1 MKNKSRLQDPAPVLN
16 RLFQR
21 LEKKYY
27 SLLAWHGISAIF
39 LMLAATAGL
48 SFILDFTF
56 EMHWTLRLAV
66 LAAAAA
72 LWLRVLIRGRTRIR
86 SALSREDLLAAVE
99 NSSADLDGELANIVE
114 FREELAAES
123 GDAVKRSELEKE
135 LFDRALSESQQ
146 AVNDLEIGRV
156 LATGSVRRN
165 QLAAVGAIALLV
177 SCGFFFPDEAALWV
191 HRNLALSSTHWPRET
206 HFFLERAEPVWHHPR
221 KARLDLRGWV
231 NGNPRDVFI
240 VVESGG
246 SNRKSRLVPGITRE
260 GTWQTVS
267 AVTEGGP
274 GAGEAVSVRAAA
286 LSYSVPSVLD
296 SFDFYFLGGD
306 NRSRKTRVEIHD
318 RPKVVSSVLR
328 IRAPEHTGLG
338 EKELVNPTGEIE
350 VIAGSTVAFE
360 AECDGE
366 LESAWGRFGEDG
378 QSEAELLGE
387 KGFRYSFEVT
397 ASGFL
402 EAGVKG
408 RRWGFDSEETRLALV
423 ALPDAQPEIEL
434 QVAGEI
440 REVTPEGRVE
450 YNLHASDDFGFSE
463 LRLLIGGLQ
472 TETLEDGKPTAAEL
486 PPWDAVK
493 TDDGVI
499 VDIKGTIELASL
511 ELEPGMNISFRAVV
525 RDNDGPGGYKE
536 SFSEEI
542 NFTVVSAEKL
552 KENLDKVRVK
562 AQERLEELAFRE
574 GSLVEEL
581 LRLQAD
587 LSERPDISAG
597 GEGEPGELAAG
608 ENREREEGERAEN
621 NPEGELL
628 ELARAEPSGEGQ
640 PSSQGGRDPSQAQ
653 GRPGQSGRPAAG
665 QQGQDTRGEQG
676 EGSSRQ
682 GQEGEEPGEREPR
695 EGEAPGEE
703 SREGEPREGETGEQS
718 AGRQGSRAGRQGQPG
733 QSGQG
738 RQAGEAGENP
748 RQENGESAEEPGER
762 RGGEEDALREEGERA
777 EEPKVEQGESETPEG
792 QRNSAGTGR
801 GQQGQQGQQ
810 QQGQQGQRQQG
821 QQGEQQQGQQGQRQQ
836 GQEGQQQQGQQG
848 QRQQGQQGEQQ
859 QGQQGQRQQGQQGQ
873 QQQGQQGQRQQGQQ
887 GQQQQG
893 QQGQRQQGQQG
904 EQQQGQQGQ
913 RQQQPQNGFERLSNE
928 QEQIAGEARE
938 LARSLR
944 EMADDLERNQLMGR
958 SESERFEEEI
968 ARPLEDLGEN
978 RLPRSAED
986 IESIPR
992 SGNPQEDADRAE
1004 AEAEKISRNLK
1015 DVSRRLAGSGDFREI
1030 LQRLESIVEL
1040 QGKVINETKQAAGP
1054 DDSGQDKGAA
1064 GKKDK

>member
-1 MKNKSRLQDPAPVLN
+1 MKNKSRLQDPAPALN

-56 EMHWTLRLAV
+56 EMHWTLRLVV
-66 LAAAAA
+66 LAAAVA
-72 LWLRVLIRGRTRIR
+72 LWVRVLIRGRTRIR
-86 SALSREDLLAAVE
+86 SALSREDLLATVE
-99 NSSADLDGELANIVE
+99 NSSADLEGELANIVE
-114 FREELAAES
+114 FREELAAEP
-123 GDAVKRSELEKE
+123 GNAAKRSELEKE

-146 AVNDLEIGRV
+146 AVSDLEIGRV
-156 LATGSVRRN
+156 LDTGSVRRN

-177 SCGFFFPDEAALWV
+177 SCGVLFPDQAALWV

-206 HFFLERAEPVWHHPR
+206 HFFLERVEPVWHHPR

-246 SNRKSRLVPGITRE
+246 SSRKSRLVPGITRE
-260 GTWQTVS
+260 GIWATAS

-274 GAGEAVSVRAAA
+274 GAGEEVSVRAAA
-286 LSYSVPSVLD
+286 LSYSIPSVLD

-338 EKELVNPTGEIE
+338 EKELSNPTGEVE
-350 VIAGSTVAFE
+350 VIAGSTVVFE

-366 LESAWGRFGEDG
+366 LKSAWGRFGEDG
-378 QSEAELLGE
+378 QGEADLLGE

-423 ALPDAQPEIEL
+423 SLPDAQPEIEL
-434 QVAGEI
+434 KVAGKI

-450 YNLHASDDFGFSE
+450 YSLHASDDFGFSE
-463 LRLLIGGLQ
+463 LQLLIGGLQ
-472 TETLEDGKPTAAEL
+472 AETLEDGKPTAAEL

-493 TDDGVI
+493 TDDGVV
-499 VDIKGTIELASL
+499 VDIKGTIELAPL
-511 ELEPGMNISFRAVV
+511 ALEPGMNISFRAVV

-542 NFTVVSAEKL
+542 NFAVVSAEKL

-608 ENREREEGERAEN
+608 ENRERKEGERDED
-621 NPEGELL
+621 NPAGELA
-628 ELARAEPSGEGQ
+628 ELARAEPSREGQ
-640 PSSQGGRDPSQAQ
+640 PSSQGGRNPSQAQ
-653 GRPGQSGRPAAG
+653 GRPGQSGRPSAG

-676 EGSSRQ
+676 ERSSRQ
-682 GQEGEEPGEREPR
+682 EQEGEEPGERESR
-695 EGEAPGEE
+695 EGEVPGEE

-718 AGRQGSRAGRQGQPG
+718 AGRQGARSGRQGPSG
-733 QSGQG
+733 QSGQS
-738 RQAGEAGENP
+738 RQAGEAGESP
-748 RQENGESAEEPGER
+748 RQENGESAEEAGER
-762 RGGEEDALREEGERA
+762 REGEEEAPREEGERA
-777 EEPKVEQGESETPEG
+777 EEPKVEEGESETPEG

-801 GQQGQQGQQ
+801 RPQQGQQGQRQQGQQGQQ
-810 QQGQQGQRQQG
+810 QQGQQGQSQQG
-821 QQGEQQQGQQGQRQQ
+821 
-836 GQEGQQQQGQQG
+836 
-848 QRQQGQQGEQQ
+848 
-859 QGQQGQRQQGQQGQ
+859 QQGQQGQ

-893 QQGQRQQGQQG
+893 QQGQPQQ
-904 EQQQGQQGQ
+904 
-913 RQQQPQNGFERLSNE
+913 RPQNGFERLSNE
-928 QEQIAGEARE
+928 QEEIAGEARE

-944 EMADDLERNQLMGR
+944 EMADDLERNQLMER

-1030 LQRLESIVEL
+1030 LQRLKSIVEL
-1040 QGKVINETKQAAGP
+1040 QGKVINETKQVAGP

>member
-1 MKNKSRLQDPAPVLN
+1 MKNKSRLQDPAPALN

-39 LMLAATAGL
+39 LMLAVTAGL

-56 EMHWTLRLAV
+56 ELHWTLRLAV
-66 LAAAAA
+66 LAAAVA
-72 LWLRVLIRGRTRIR
+72 LWVRVLIRGRTRIR

-99 NSSADLDGELANIVE
+99 NSSADLEGELANIVE
-114 FREELAAES
+114 LREELAAEP
-123 GDAVKRSELEKE
+123 GAAAKRSELERE

-146 AVNDLEIGRV
+146 AVSDLEIGRV

-165 QLAAVGAIALLV
+165 QLAAVGAIALLL
-177 SCGFFFPDEAALWV
+177 SCGFLFPDQTARWV

-206 HFFLERAEPVWHHPR
+206 HFFLERVEPVWHHPR

-246 SNRKSRLVPGITRE
+246 SSRKSRLVPGITRE
-260 GTWQTVS
+260 GTWATAS

-274 GAGEAVSVRAAA
+274 GVGETASVRAAA
-286 LSYSVPSVLD
+286 LSYSIPSVLD

-338 EKELVNPTGEIE
+338 EKELSNPAGEVE
-350 VIAGSTVAFE
+350 VIAGSTVVFE

-366 LESAWGRFGEDG
+366 LKSAWGRFGEDG
-378 QSEAELLGE
+378 QGEAELLGE

-434 QVAGEI
+434 KVAGEI

-450 YNLHASDDFGFSE
+450 YSLHASDDFGFSE
-463 LRLLIGGLQ
+463 LQLLIGGLQ
-472 TETLEDGKPTAAEL
+472 AETLEDGKPTPAEL

-493 TDDGVI
+493 TDDGMA
-499 VDIKGTIELASL
+499 VDIQGAIELAPL
-511 ELEPGMNISFRAVV
+511 ALEPGMNISFRAVV

-542 NFTVVSAEKL
+542 NFAVISAEKL

-581 LRLQAD
+581 LRLQGD
-587 LSERPDISAG
+587 LSERPGISAG
-597 GEGEPGELAAG
+597 GEGEPGEPVAG
-608 ENREREEGERAEN
+608 ENRERKEGEREEN
-621 NPEGELL
+621 NPEGELV

-640 PSSQGGRDPSQAQ
+640 PSSQGGRNPSQAQ
-653 GRPGQSGRPAAG
+653 GRSGPSGRPSAG
-665 QQGQDTRGEQG
+665 QQGQDTQG
-676 EGSSRQ
+676 EPGERSSRQ
-682 GQEGEEPGEREPR
+682 EQAGEEPGEREPR
-695 EGEAPGEE
+695 EGEPSGEE
-703 SREGEPREGETGEQS
+703 SREGEPREGEPGEQS
-718 AGRQGSRAGRQGQPG
+718 AGRQGARAGRQGQSG
-733 QSGQG
+733 QSGQS
-738 RQAGEAGENP
+738 RQAGEAGENS
-748 RQENGESAEEPGER
+748 RQENGESAEEAGER
-762 RGGEEDALREEGERA
+762 REGEEEVPREEGERA
-777 EEPKVEQGESETPEG
+777 EEPKAEQGESETPEG

-801 GQQGQQGQQ
+801 RSQQGQQGQQ

-821 QQGEQQQGQQGQRQQ
+821 QQGH
-836 GQEGQQQQGQQG
+836 
-848 QRQQGQQGEQQ
+848 QQ

-873 QQQGQQGQRQQGQQ
+873 QQQGQQGQRQQ
-887 GQQQQG
+887 
-893 QQGQRQQGQQG
+893 
-904 EQQQGQQGQ
+904 
-913 RQQQPQNGFERLSNE
+913 QPQNGFERLSNE
-928 QEQIAGEARE
+928 QEEIAGEARE

-944 EMADDLERNQLMGR
+944 EMADDLERNQLMER

-1040 QGKVINETKQAAGP
+1040 QGKVINETKQAASPG
-1054 DDSGQDKGAA
+1054 DSGQDKGAA

>member
-1 MKNKSRLQDPAPVLN
+1 MKNKSRLQDPAPALN

-39 LMLAATAGL
+39 LMLAVTAGL

-56 EMHWTLRLAV
+56 ELHWTLRLAV
-66 LAAAAA
+66 LAAAVA
-72 LWLRVLIRGRTRIR
+72 LWVRVLIRGRTRIR

-99 NSSADLDGELANIVE
+99 NSSADLEGELANIVE
-114 FREELAAES
+114 LREELAAEP
-123 GDAVKRSELEKE
+123 GAAAKRSELEKE

-146 AVNDLEIGRV
+146 AVSDLEIGRV

-165 QLAAVGAIALLV
+165 QLAAVGAIALLL
-177 SCGFFFPDEAALWV
+177 SCGFLFPDQTARWV

-206 HFFLERAEPVWHHPR
+206 HFFLERVEPVWHHPR

-246 SNRKSRLVPGITRE
+246 SSRKSRLVPGITRE
-260 GTWQTVS
+260 GTWATAS

-274 GAGEAVSVRAAA
+274 GVGETASVRAAA
-286 LSYSVPSVLD
+286 LSYSIPSVLD

-338 EKELVNPTGEIE
+338 EKELSNPAGEVE
-350 VIAGSTVAFE
+350 VIAGSTVVFE

-378 QSEAELLGE
+378 QGEAELLGE

-434 QVAGEI
+434 KVAGEI

-450 YNLHASDDFGFSE
+450 YSLHASDDFGFSE
-463 LRLLIGGLQ
+463 LQLLIGGLQ
-472 TETLEDGKPTAAEL
+472 AETLEDGKPTPAEL

-493 TDDGVI
+493 TDDGMA
-499 VDIKGTIELASL
+499 VDIQGTIELAPL
-511 ELEPGMNISFRAVV
+511 ALEPGMNISFRAVV

-542 NFTVVSAEKL
+542 NFAVVSAEKL

-581 LRLQAD
+581 LRLQGD
-587 LSERPDISAG
+587 LSERPGISAG

-608 ENREREEGERAEN
+608 ENRERKEGEREEN
-621 NPEGELL
+621 NPEGELV

-640 PSSQGGRDPSQAQ
+640 PSSQGGRNPSQAQ
-653 GRPGQSGRPAAG
+653 GRPGPSGRPSAG
-665 QQGQDTRGEQG
+665 QQGQDTQG
-676 EGSSRQ
+676 EPGEPSSRQ
-682 GQEGEEPGEREPR
+682 EQEGEE
-695 EGEAPGEE
+695 PGEE
-703 SREGEPREGETGEQS
+703 SREGEPREGEPGEQS
-718 AGRQGSRAGRQGQPG
+718 AGRQGARAGRQGQSG
-733 QSGQG
+733 QSGQS

-748 RQENGESAEEPGER
+748 RQENGESAEEAGER
-762 RGGEEDALREEGERA
+762 REGEEEAPREEGERA
-777 EEPKVEQGESETPEG
+777 EEPQVEQGESETPEG

-801 GQQGQQGQQ
+801 
-810 QQGQQGQRQQG
+810 RS
-821 QQGEQQQGQQGQRQQ
+821 
-836 GQEGQQQQGQQG
+836 
-848 QRQQGQQGEQQ
+848 
-859 QGQQGQRQQGQQGQ
+859 
-873 QQQGQQGQRQQGQQ
+873 
-887 GQQQQG
+887 
-893 QQGQRQQGQQG
+893 
-904 EQQQGQQGQ
+904 QQGQQGQ

-928 QEQIAGEARE
+928 QEEIAGEARE

-944 EMADDLERNQLMGR
+944 EMADDLERNQLMER

-1054 DDSGQDKGAA
+1054 GDSGQDKGAA

>member
-1 MKNKSRLQDPAPVLN
+1 MELSQVPGDTEVEMKNKSRLQDPAPVLN

-66 LAAAAA
+66 LVAAAA

-114 FREELAAES
+114 LREELAAEP
-123 GDAVKRSELEKE
+123 GDAAKRSELEKE

-177 SCGFFFPDEAALWV
+177 SCGFLFPDKAALWV

-206 HFFLERAEPVWHHPR
+206 HFFLERVEPVWHHPR

-246 SNRKSRLVPGITRE
+246 SSRKSRLVPGITRE

-338 EKELVNPTGEIE
+338 EKELANPTGEIE
-350 VIAGSTVAFE
+350 VIAGSTVVFE

-366 LESAWGRFGEDG
+366 LKSAWGRFGEDG
-378 QSEAELLGE
+378 QGEAELLGE
-387 KGFRYSFEVT
+387 KGFSYSFEVT

-450 YNLHASDDFGFSE
+450 YSLHASDDFGFSE
-463 LRLLIGGLQ
+463 LQLLIGGLQ
-472 TETLEDGKPTAAEL
+472 VETLEDGKPTAAEL
-486 PPWDAVK
+486 PPWDTVK
-493 TDDGVI
+493 TDDGVS
-499 VDIKGTIELASL
+499 VDIKGTIELAPL

-542 NFTVVSAEKL
+542 NFAVVSAEKL

-597 GEGEPGELAAG
+597 GEGKPGELAAG
-608 ENREREEGERAEN
+608 ENREREEGEREEN
-621 NPEGELL
+621 NPEGALL

-682 GQEGEEPGEREPR
+682 EQEGEEPGEREPR

-703 SREGEPREGETGEQS
+703 GREEEPREGETGERS
-718 AGRQGSRAGRQGQPG
+718 AGRQGSRTGRQGQSG

-748 RQENGESAEEPGER
+748 RQEENGESAEEAGER
-762 RGGEEDALREEGERA
+762 REGEEEALREEGERA
-777 EEPKVEQGESETPEG
+777 EEPEVEQGESETPEG

-801 GQQGQQGQQ
+801 GQEGQRQQGQQQQGQQGQRQQGQQQQGQQGQRQQGQQ

-821 QQGEQQQGQQGQRQQ
+821 QQGEQQQGQQGQQ
-836 GQEGQQQQGQQG
+836 GQ
-848 QRQQGQQGEQQ
+848 
-859 QGQQGQRQQGQQGQ
+859 
-873 QQQGQQGQRQQGQQ
+873 
-887 GQQQQG
+887 
-893 QQGQRQQGQQG
+893 
-904 EQQQGQQGQ
+904 
-913 RQQQPQNGFERLSNE
+913 QQQPQNGFERLSNE
-928 QEQIAGEARE
+928 QEEIAGEARE

-1054 DDSGQDKGAA
+1054 GDSGQDKGAA
-1064 GKKDK
+1064 DKKDK

>member
-1 MKNKSRLQDPAPVLN
+1 MKNKSRLQDPAPALN

-39 LMLAATAGL
+39 LMLAVTAGL

-56 EMHWTLRLAV
+56 ELHWTLRLAV
-66 LAAAAA
+66 LAAAVA
-72 LWLRVLIRGRTRIR
+72 LWVRVLIRGRTRIR

-99 NSSADLDGELANIVE
+99 NSSADLEGELANIVE
-114 FREELAAES
+114 LREELAAEP
-123 GDAVKRSELEKE
+123 GAAAKRSELEKE

-146 AVNDLEIGRV
+146 AVSDLEIGRV

-165 QLAAVGAIALLV
+165 QLAAVGAIALLL
-177 SCGFFFPDEAALWV
+177 SCGFLFPDQTARWV

-206 HFFLERAEPVWHHPR
+206 HFFLERVEPVWHHPR

-246 SNRKSRLVPGITRE
+246 SSRKSRLVPGITRE
-260 GTWQTVS
+260 GTWATAS

-274 GAGEAVSVRAAA
+274 GVGETASVRAAA
-286 LSYSVPSVLD
+286 LSYSIPSVLD

-338 EKELVNPTGEIE
+338 EKELSNPAGEVE
-350 VIAGSTVAFE
+350 VIAGSTVVFE

-378 QSEAELLGE
+378 QGEAELLGE

-434 QVAGEI
+434 KVAGEI

-450 YNLHASDDFGFSE
+450 YSLHASDDFGFSE
-463 LRLLIGGLQ
+463 LQLLIGGLQ
-472 TETLEDGKPTAAEL
+472 AETLEDGKPTPAEL

-493 TDDGVI
+493 TDDGMA
-499 VDIKGTIELASL
+499 VDIQGTIELAPL
-511 ELEPGMNISFRAVV
+511 ALEPGMNISFRAVV

-542 NFTVVSAEKL
+542 NFAVVSAEKL

-581 LRLQAD
+581 LRLQGD

-608 ENREREEGERAEN
+608 ENRERKEGEREEN
-621 NPEGELL
+621 NPEGELV

-640 PSSQGGRDPSQAQ
+640 PSSQGGRNPSQAQ
-653 GRPGQSGRPAAG
+653 GGPGQSGRPSAG
-665 QQGQDTRGEQG
+665 QQGQDTQG
-676 EGSSRQ
+676 EPGERSSRQ
-682 GQEGEEPGEREPR
+682 EQAGEEPGEREPR
-695 EGEAPGEE
+695 EGEPSGEE
-703 SREGEPREGETGEQS
+703 SREGEPREGEPGEQS
-718 AGRQGSRAGRQGQPG
+718 AGRQGARAGRQGQSG
-733 QSGQG
+733 QSGQS
-738 RQAGEAGENP
+738 RQTGEAGENS
-748 RQENGESAEEPGER
+748 RQENGESAEEAGER
-762 RGGEEDALREEGERA
+762 REGEEEVPREEGERA
-777 EEPKVEQGESETPEG
+777 EEPKAEQGESETPEG

-801 GQQGQQGQQ
+801 
-810 QQGQQGQRQQG
+810 RS
-821 QQGEQQQGQQGQRQQ
+821 
-836 GQEGQQQQGQQG
+836 
-848 QRQQGQQGEQQ
+848 
-859 QGQQGQRQQGQQGQ
+859 
-873 QQQGQQGQRQQGQQ
+873 
-887 GQQQQG
+887 
-893 QQGQRQQGQQG
+893 
-904 EQQQGQQGQ
+904 QQGQQGQ
-913 RQQQPQNGFERLSNE
+913 RQQQPQNAFERLSNE
-928 QEQIAGEARE
+928 QEEIAGEARE

-944 EMADDLERNQLMGR
+944 EMADDLERNQLMER

-1054 DDSGQDKGAA
+1054 GDSGQDKGAA

>member
-1 MKNKSRLQDPAPVLN
+1 MGPSQVSGDTEVEMKNKSRLQDPAPALN

-56 EMHWTLRLAV
+56 EMHWTLRLVV

-72 LWLRVLIRGRTRIR
+72 LWVRVLIRGRTRIR

-99 NSSADLDGELANIVE
+99 NSSADLEGELANIVE
-114 FREELAAES
+114 LREELAAEP
-123 GDAVKRSELEKE
+123 GDVAKRSELEKE

-146 AVNDLEIGRV
+146 AVNDLEVGRV

-177 SCGFFFPDEAALWV
+177 SCGLLFPEQASLWV

-260 GTWQTVS
+260 GIWPTAS

-286 LSYSVPSVLD
+286 LSYSIPSVLD
-296 SFDFYFLGGD
+296 SFDFYFFGGD
-306 NRSRKTRVEIHD
+306 NRSRKTRVEVHD

-338 EKELVNPTGEIE
+338 EKELVNPAGEIE
-350 VIAGSTVAFE
+350 VIAGSKVIFE

-366 LESAWGRFGEDG
+366 LKSAWGRFGEDG
-378 QSEAELLGE
+378 QVEAELLGE
-387 KGFRYSFEVT
+387 KSFRYSFEVT

-434 QVAGEI
+434 QVAGEL
-440 REVTPEGRVE
+440 REVTPKGRVE
-450 YNLHASDDFGFSE
+450 YSLHASDDFGFSE
-463 LRLLIGGLQ
+463 LQLLIGGLQ

-486 PPWDAVK
+486 PSWDAVK
-493 TDDGVI
+493 TDDGMV

-511 ELEPGMNISFRAVV
+511 ALEPGMNISFRAVV

-542 NFTVVSAEKL
+542 NFAVVSAEKL

-574 GSLVEEL
+574 SSLVEEL

-587 LSERPDISAG
+587 LSERPEISAG
-597 GEGEPGELAAG
+597 GEGEAGELAAG
-608 ENREREEGERAEN
+608 GNREREEGEREEN
-621 NPEGELL
+621 NPEGELV
-628 ELARAEPSGEGQ
+628 ELARAEPSGEGR

-653 GRPGQSGRPAAG
+653 GRPGQSGRSPAG
-665 QQGQDTRGEQG
+665 QQGQDTQGEQG
-676 EGSSRQ
+676 ERSSRQ
-682 GQEGEEPGEREPR
+682 EQEGEESGEREPR
-695 EGEAPGEE
+695 EGEDPGEE
-703 SREGEPREGETGEQS
+703 SSEGEPREGETGGPS

-738 RQAGEAGENP
+738 RQSGEAGENP
-748 RQENGESAEEPGER
+748 RQENSESAQADGEPRE
-762 RGGEEDALREEGERA
+762 GEEEAAPRDEGERA
-777 EEPKVEQGESETPEG
+777 EEPQVEQGESETPEG

-801 GQQGQQGQQ
+801 PS
-810 QQGQQGQRQQG
+810 
-821 QQGEQQQGQQGQRQQ
+821 QQGE
-836 GQEGQQQQGQQG
+836 QQQGQQG

-859 QGQQGQRQQGQQGQ
+859 QGQQGQRQQGQQGE
-873 QQQGQQGQRQQGQQ
+873 QRQGQQ
-887 GQQQQG
+887 GQQQ
-893 QQGQRQQGQQG
+893 
-904 EQQQGQQGQ
+904 
-913 RQQQPQNGFERLSNE
+913 PQDGFERLSNE
-928 QEQIAGEARE
+928 QEEIAGEARE

-944 EMADDLERNQLMGR
+944 QMANDLERNQLMER

-968 ARPLEDLGEN
+968 ARPLENLGEN
-978 RLPRSAED
+978 QLPRSAED

-992 SGNPQEDADRAE
+992 SGNPQEDAERAE

-1054 DDSGQDKGAA
+1054 GDSGQGKGAA

>member
-1 MKNKSRLQDPAPVLN
+1 MKNKSRLQDPAPALN

-39 LMLAATAGL
+39 LMLAVTAGL

-56 EMHWTLRLAV
+56 ELHWTLRLAV
-66 LAAAAA
+66 LAAAVA
-72 LWLRVLIRGRTRIR
+72 LWVRVLIRGRTRIR

-99 NSSADLDGELANIVE
+99 NSSADLEGELANIVE
-114 FREELAAES
+114 LREELAAEP
-123 GDAVKRSELEKE
+123 GAAAKRSELERE

-146 AVNDLEIGRV
+146 AVSDLEIGRV

-165 QLAAVGAIALLV
+165 QLAAVGAIALLL
-177 SCGFFFPDEAALWV
+177 SCGFLFPDQTARWV

-206 HFFLERAEPVWHHPR
+206 HFFLERVEPVWHHPR

-246 SNRKSRLVPGITRE
+246 SSRKSRLVPGITRE
-260 GTWQTVS
+260 GTWATAS

-274 GAGEAVSVRAAA
+274 GVGETASVRAAA
-286 LSYSVPSVLD
+286 LSYSIPSVLD

-338 EKELVNPTGEIE
+338 EKELSNPAGEVE
-350 VIAGSTVAFE
+350 VIAGSTVVFE

-378 QSEAELLGE
+378 QGEAELLGE

-434 QVAGEI
+434 KVAGEI

-450 YNLHASDDFGFSE
+450 YSLHASDDFGFSE
-463 LRLLIGGLQ
+463 LQLLIGGLQ
-472 TETLEDGKPTAAEL
+472 AETLEDGKPTPAEL

-493 TDDGVI
+493 TDDGMA
-499 VDIKGTIELASL
+499 VDIQGTIELAPL
-511 ELEPGMNISFRAVV
+511 ALEPGMNISFRAVV

-542 NFTVVSAEKL
+542 NFAVISAEKL

-581 LRLQAD
+581 LRLQGD

-608 ENREREEGERAEN
+608 ENRERKEGEREEN
-621 NPEGELL
+621 NPEGELV

-640 PSSQGGRDPSQAQ
+640 PSSQGGRNPSQAQ
-653 GRPGQSGRPAAG
+653 GGPGQSGRPSAG
-665 QQGQDTRGEQG
+665 QQGQDTQG
-676 EGSSRQ
+676 EPGERSSRQ
-682 GQEGEEPGEREPR
+682 EQAGEEPGEREPR
-695 EGEAPGEE
+695 EGEPSGEE
-703 SREGEPREGETGEQS
+703 SREGEPREGEPGEQS
-718 AGRQGSRAGRQGQPG
+718 AGRQGARAGRQGQSG
-733 QSGQG
+733 QSGQS
-738 RQAGEAGENP
+738 RQAGESGENS
-748 RQENGESAEEPGER
+748 RQENGESAEEAGER
-762 RGGEEDALREEGERA
+762 REGEEEVPREEGERA
-777 EEPKVEQGESETPEG
+777 EEPKAEQGESETPEG

-801 GQQGQQGQQ
+801 
-810 QQGQQGQRQQG
+810 RS
-821 QQGEQQQGQQGQRQQ
+821 
-836 GQEGQQQQGQQG
+836 
-848 QRQQGQQGEQQ
+848 Q

-873 QQQGQQGQRQQGQQ
+873 QQQGQQGQRQQ
-887 GQQQQG
+887 
-893 QQGQRQQGQQG
+893 
-904 EQQQGQQGQ
+904 
-913 RQQQPQNGFERLSNE
+913 QPQNAFERLSNE
-928 QEQIAGEARE
+928 QEEIAGEARE

-944 EMADDLERNQLMGR
+944 EMADDLERNQLMER

-1054 DDSGQDKGAA
+1054 GDSGQDKGAA

>member
-1 MKNKSRLQDPAPVLN
+1 MKNKSRLQDPAPALN

-39 LMLAATAGL
+39 LMLAVTAGL

-56 EMHWTLRLAV
+56 ELHWTLRLAV
-66 LAAAAA
+66 LAAAVA
-72 LWLRVLIRGRTRIR
+72 LWVRVLIRGRTRIR

-99 NSSADLDGELANIVE
+99 NSSADLEGELANIVE
-114 FREELAAES
+114 LREELAAEP
-123 GDAVKRSELEKE
+123 GAAAKRSELEKE

-146 AVNDLEIGRV
+146 AVSDLEIGRV

-165 QLAAVGAIALLV
+165 QLAAVGAIALLL
-177 SCGFFFPDEAALWV
+177 SCGFFFPDQAARWV

-206 HFFLERAEPVWHHPR
+206 HFFLERVEPVWHHPR

-246 SNRKSRLVPGITRE
+246 SSRKSRLVPGITRE
-260 GTWQTVS
+260 GTWATAS

-274 GAGEAVSVRAAA
+274 GVGETASVRAAA
-286 LSYSVPSVLD
+286 LSYSIPSVLD

-338 EKELVNPTGEIE
+338 EKELSNPAGEVE
-350 VIAGSTVAFE
+350 VIAGSTVVFE

-366 LESAWGRFGEDG
+366 LKSAWGRFGEDG
-378 QSEAELLGE
+378 QGEAELLGE

-434 QVAGEI
+434 KVAGEI

-450 YNLHASDDFGFSE
+450 YSLHASDDFGFSE
-463 LRLLIGGLQ
+463 LQLLIGGLQ
-472 TETLEDGKPTAAEL
+472 AETLEDGKPTAAEL

-493 TDDGVI
+493 TDDGMA
-499 VDIKGTIELASL
+499 VDIQGTIELAPL
-511 ELEPGMNISFRAVV
+511 ALEPGMNISFRAVV

-542 NFTVVSAEKL
+542 NFAVVSAEKL

-581 LRLQAD
+581 LRLQGD
-587 LSERPDISAG
+587 LSERPGISAG

-608 ENREREEGERAEN
+608 ENRERKEGEREEN
-621 NPEGELL
+621 NPEGELV

-640 PSSQGGRDPSQAQ
+640 PSSQGGRNPSQAQ
-653 GRPGQSGRPAAG
+653 GRPGPSGRPSAG
-665 QQGQDTRGEQG
+665 QQGQDTQG
-676 EGSSRQ
+676 EPGERSSRQ
-682 GQEGEEPGEREPR
+682 EQAGEEPGEREPR
-695 EGEAPGEE
+695 EGEPSGEE
-703 SREGEPREGETGEQS
+703 SREGEPREGEPGEQS
-718 AGRQGSRAGRQGQPG
+718 AGRQGARAGRQGQSG
-733 QSGQG
+733 QSGQS

-748 RQENGESAEEPGER
+748 RQENGESAEEAGER
-762 RGGEEDALREEGERA
+762 REGEEEVPREEGERA

-801 GQQGQQGQQ
+801 
-810 QQGQQGQRQQG
+810 RS
-821 QQGEQQQGQQGQRQQ
+821 
-836 GQEGQQQQGQQG
+836 
-848 QRQQGQQGEQQ
+848 Q

-873 QQQGQQGQRQQGQQ
+873 QQQGQQGQRQQ
-887 GQQQQG
+887 
-893 QQGQRQQGQQG
+893 
-904 EQQQGQQGQ
+904 
-913 RQQQPQNGFERLSNE
+913 QPQNAFERLSNE
-928 QEQIAGEARE
+928 QEEIAGEARE

-944 EMADDLERNQLMGR
+944 EMADDLERNQLMER

-1054 DDSGQDKGAA
+1054 GDSGQDKGAA